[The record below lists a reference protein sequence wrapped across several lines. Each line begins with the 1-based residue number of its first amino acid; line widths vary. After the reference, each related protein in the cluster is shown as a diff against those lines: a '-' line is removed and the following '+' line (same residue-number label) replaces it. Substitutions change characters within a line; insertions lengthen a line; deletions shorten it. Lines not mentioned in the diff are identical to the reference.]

1 MNSYDFKKS
10 SIFFLIFLL
19 LLFSLT
25 VISYNSKFSSSI
37 KSNIK
42 TFFLID
48 RQFLDFNKG
57 FYEVAKEYKAEKG
70 QFNTWLGN
78 KTFWTCHNYMSRSKK
93 TSEINDWDGN
103 EYSKSDIE
111 EIYEYVKN
119 NITDKEDKFIL
130 IKRLEGHTLKEI
142 EDLFDGKYS
151 YEWVRQKYNRQIDR
165 FKKILTKEIY

>member
-1 MNSYDFKKS
+1 MNFYDFKKS

-57 FYEVAKEYKAEKG
+57 FYEVAKE
-70 QFNTWLGN
+70 
-78 KTFWTCHNYMSRSKK
+78 
-93 TSEINDWDGN
+93 
-103 EYSKSDIE
+103 
-111 EIYEYVKN
+111 
-119 NITDKEDKFIL
+119 L
-130 IKRLEGHTLKEI
+130 I
-142 EDLFDGKYS
+142 
-151 YEWVRQKYNRQIDR
+151 Q
-165 FKKILTKEIY
+165 